1 MSEFQKGDV
10 IRRKADAG
18 RYGDVSPGQEYIVSA
33 DNKGA
38 SDVRLEGQPDSFCAS
53 KFELVKR
60 CGQPLAAP
68 APVGQANQLPPNPKK
83 LYGDK
88 KPPVHL
94 IHPIAELHES
104 AALRSGANKYGENNY
119 IETPVE
125 AMTYV
130 GAIKRHLSQWLSG
143 ERVDAKELVHH
154 LGAIKACCT
163 ILLTAEACNTL
174 IDNRPGAVTD
184 GPTPTPATR
193 ETYQAATEATF
204 AEVTAVCEHLNV
216 LYPAKLA

>member
-1 MSEFQKGDV
+1 MIFKVGDRV
-10 IRRKADAG
+10 RRTG
-18 RYGDVSPGQEYIVSA
+18 YTFGEISPGDERTVARTHKSYRGEPATIGFLNDPTRYSV
-33 DNKGA
+33 
-38 SDVRLEGQPDSFCAS
+38 EF
-53 KFELVKR
+53 FELVR
-60 CGQPLAAP
+60 LAESP
-68 APVGQANQLPPNPKK
+68 APGKPTPDNPKK

-104 AALRSGANKYGENNY
+104 AALHSGAVKYGMNNY

-125 AMTYV
+125 ALTYV

-163 ILLTAEACNTL
+163 ILLTAEATGTL
-174 IDNRPGAVTD
+174 IDNRPGAFEVPPLKACDRDTYAS
-184 GPTPTPATR
+184 AT
-193 ETYQAATEATF
+193 AAAF
-204 AEVTAVCEHLNV
+204 AEVEGIVAHLNA
-216 LYPAKLA
+216 LYPAKSAT